1 MTASVIVVIIK
12 VVMKNKH
19 VRNLAISAILL
30 ILSIGLIRSSFQVY
44 RGVKR
49 MNDLE
54 SEVVGLQSKKRE
66 LETSIEYK
74 KTEQYIEEKARND
87 LNLIKPGE
95 SVYVI
100 SGPGSED
107 YSDKKV
113 LSGSSERLGKK
124 RIEDANWYKWY
135 RLFF

>member
-1 MTASVIVVIIK
+1 MKSKRIK
-12 VVMKNKH
+12 
-19 VRNLAISAILL
+19 NLLVSGVLL
-30 ILSIGLIRSSFQVY
+30 ILSVGLIRSSFDVFK
-44 RGVKR
+44 GVGR
-49 MNDLE
+49 MEDLE
-54 SEVVGLQSKKRE
+54 KEVTGLQNKEKV
-66 LETSIEYK
+66 LEAGIEYK
-74 KTEQYIEEKARND
+74 KTSEYIEEKARND

-100 SGPGSED
+100 SGPGSEG

>member
-1 MTASVIVVIIK
+1 
-12 VVMKNKH
+12 MKNKRI
-19 VRNLAISAILL
+19 RNLGVSIVLL
-30 ILSIGLIRSSFQVY
+30 ILSAGLIRSSFEVFK
-44 RGVKR
+44 GVGR
-49 MNDLE
+49 MSDLE
-54 SEVVGLQSKKRE
+54 KEVAGLQNKEKE
-66 LETSIEYK
+66 LEGSIEYK
-74 KTEQYIEEKARND
+74 KTVEYIEEKARND

-100 SGPGSED
+100 SGPGSES